1 MSTTKDQIARVFE
14 RHVQRFGYAKT
25 NLDEV
30 ARELHI
36 SKKTIYVHFEGKRE
50 IYATIVERQAAA
62 EKMKMRAGVDQ
73 SPNNRAKAE
82 MILRHLLGSAR
93 AHIVET
99 SESEWLQ
106 EYEIAA
112 DAFRKAHGDL
122 MREIVAQ
129 GIEAGEF
136 ANGDADFAEKM
147 IAAMLLEYVVLV
159 NADPGYDRDEE
170 LVQRTI
176 RFIG

>member
-1 MSTTKDQIARVFE
+1 
-14 RHVQRFGYAKT
+14 
-25 NLDEV
+25 
-30 ARELHI
+30 
-36 SKKTIYVHFEGKRE
+36 
-50 IYATIVERQAAA
+50 
-62 EKMKMRAGVDQ
+62 
-73 SPNNRAKAE
+73 
-82 MILRHLLGSAR
+82 
-93 AHIVET
+93 VET